1 MIQHPYLLLL
11 LLFFPVYFYFKNRVR
26 FYFRHACLQN
36 LQGLADETLLK
47 WQYFMLFGVFFATL
61 AACNITWKMMETTK
75 VYQVHKYVLVNDGSG
90 SMINFQKENGIGV
103 ELTAVLAGNDKL
115 FEFLG
120 KRKDGSRDLVGA
132 VVFSNDAFVVAGL
145 TDDPQFVQKKLKRI
159 DYRLDPMAKGT
170 DIESGLWAGLEM
182 LLSHNDVVDQYELYK
197 LQFKFYGQENQ
208 VKIDDFIRLIIERK
222 EKFSGGSII
231 IFTDGVFN
239 AVGSKNKMSSFKII
253 DFCRLAGI
261 RVYFI
266 SIFDLDK
273 NLIKFCKDTGGRG
286 EIIKGYD
293 QKKLEEIYNE
303 IVVSQANE
311 YVVKELSVDNS
322 LSHILGGVALWLI
335 LTGFMIHTT
344 VQLNFTEV

>member
-11 LLFFPVYFYFKNRVR
+11 LLLFPVYFYFKNRVK

-36 LQGLADETLLK
+36 LQGFADKTWLK
-47 WQYFMLFGVFFATL
+47 WQHFMLCGVFFITL
-61 AACNITWKMMETTK
+61 AACNITWKMMETSK

-90 SMINFQKENGIGV
+90 SMISFQKENGIGDQ
-103 ELTAVLAGNDKL
+103 LAAVLSGNDKL

-120 KRKDGSRDLVGA
+120 KRKDGSKDLVGA
-132 VVFSNDAFVVAGL
+132 IVFSDDAFVVAGL

-170 DIESGLWAGLEM
+170 DIESGLWAGVEM
-182 LLSHNDVVDQYELYK
+182 LLSHNDVLDQDELYK
-197 LQFKFYGQENQ
+197 LQFKFYGQENK
-208 VKIDDFIRLIIERK
+208 VKIDDFIKSVVERK
-222 EKFSGGSII
+222 DKFSGGSII

-239 AVGSKNKMSSFKII
+239 AIGSQRKMSSFKII
-253 DFCRLAGI
+253 DFCKLVGI

-266 SIFDLDK
+266 SVFDLDK
-273 NLIKFCKDTGGRG
+273 DLIKFCKDTGGRG
-286 EIIKGYD
+286 EVIKEFD

-311 YVVKELSVDNS
+311 YVVKELSVDHS
-322 LSHILGGVALWLI
+322 LSDILGGVALWLI

-344 VQLNFTEV
+344 LQLNFTEV